1 MCWRGRCHHE
11 ERLFKLLSRSAL
23 SLCSRFFPLSFS
35 SAVSLLPLRLLSV
48 SCLVTHI
55 QSVDGRKGNSFTVIS
70 TAIETRSPP
79 CLYASD
85 SLLCIFFLLQVSQAS
100 LLSRP
105 LARAAST
112 SRASLP
118 VSMSVCHLACQ
129 SVCPYSCPSLCLF
142 GSHRT
147 ATQQKEHYNPHN
159 LLAKCWGSNCHLLS

>member
-1 MCWRGRCHHE
+1 MPSWREALEAAQPIRTEFVLSFLPSLIFFCHDTFTTPS
-11 ERLFKLLSRSAL
+11 LVSQLLSYS
-23 SLCSRFFPLSFS
+23 
-35 SAVSLLPLRLLSV
+35 
-48 SCLVTHI
+48 H

-70 TAIETRSPP
+70 AAIETSSPP
-79 CLYASD
+79 CLHASD

-105 LARAAST
+105 SARAAST

-142 GSHRT
+142 GSYRT